1 MGKQAIHST
10 GKTANDAGVG
20 KASKPV
26 QLCQLLKQNY
36 KQTVSTPDYVFDPAK
51 TFLFEFWVERA
62 KLGTAVGF
70 KLLPVT
76 SCSGDT
82 KSPSDRQGVT
92 RKSNEIFSHQQGHK
106 YDPSYLS
113 CSKIF

>member
-10 GKTANDAGVG
+10 GKTASDAGVG

-36 KQTVSTPDYVFDPAK
+36 YQTVSISDYEFDPAK
-51 TFLFEFWVERA
+51 TFFFEFWVERA

-70 KLLPVT
+70 
-76 SCSGDT
+76 
-82 KSPSDRQGVT
+82 
-92 RKSNEIFSHQQGHK
+92 
-106 YDPSYLS
+106 
-113 CSKIF
+113 